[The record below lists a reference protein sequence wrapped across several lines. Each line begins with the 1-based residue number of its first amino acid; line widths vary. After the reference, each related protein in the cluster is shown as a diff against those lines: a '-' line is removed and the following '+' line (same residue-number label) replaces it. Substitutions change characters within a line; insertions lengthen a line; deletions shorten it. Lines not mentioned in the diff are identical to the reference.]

1 MAPILTNDT
10 KKTAKKSSDSTIAEL
25 QNFFDTEHLKT
36 DLKGRSVRGGAVTMT
51 AQVAKFLL
59 QTGST
64 VILARLLTPH
74 DYGLIAMVTAI
85 TAFAALFKNMGLS
98 AATIQRAEI
107 NHHQIS
113 TLFWINVAVGFVLA
127 SILAG
132 VAPIISW
139 FYGEPRLTNITFVLA
154 GTFIFS
160 GLTVQHDALLRRQMR
175 FSAIAVIETGSMVI
189 GVIIAV
195 VLAWYGMRH
204 WALVG
209 LSVGTAICN
218 AVLVWVFC
226 GWRPCLP
233 VSRAGVRSMLAFG
246 GHITGF
252 NIANYFSRNLDNVLI
267 GRYFGSGVLGL
278 YSRAYSIMMLPID
291 QIRVP
296 LQSVATPALCH
307 IQNDF
312 VRYQKYYTKL
322 ISLIAFITMPLIVF
336 LFVCGDQTV
345 HLLLGNQWSG
355 AAGIFKILA
364 IAAFIQPVIS
374 PAGLVLVSLGQS
386 KRYLKWGVFNS
397 IITVASFIVGLP
409 WGAVGVALSYAIVN
423 YLLFFPCLW
432 YCFRRSPM
440 SIAAFMQAILRP
452 MTASLCMGAAIFPAY
467 LFLQNQSDIMV
478 IGTCFVLGLSAY
490 LLVWVLI
497 PGGIQTLREFR
508 SYGPVVFGKKIRP

>member
-1 MAPILTNDT
+1 MAPILTNGT
-10 KKTAKKSSDSTIAEL
+10 HKTAKESSSSVAAES
-25 QNFFDTEHLKT
+25 QNFFNTEHLKS

-51 AQVAKFLL
+51 AQVAQFLL

-64 VILARLLTPH
+64 VVLARLLTPH

-154 GTFIFS
+154 STFIFS

-189 GVIIAV
+189 GIIIAI

-233 VSRAGVRSMLAFG
+233 IRRAGVRSMLAFG

>member
-1 MAPILTNDT
+1 MGPLTTDNIYE
-10 KKTAKKSSDSTIAEL
+10 TAKESPALITGGFQK
-25 QNFFDTEHLKT
+25 FFDTEHLKS

-51 AQVAKFLL
+51 AQVAQFLL

-64 VILARLLTPH
+64 VVLARLLTPH
-74 DYGLIAMVTAI
+74 DYGLVAMVTAI

-98 AATIQRAEI
+98 AATIQKVEI
-107 NHHQIS
+107 NHRQIS

-127 SILAG
+127 SILA
-132 VAPIISW
+132 VAAPIISW
-139 FYGEPRLTNITFVLA
+139 FYGEPRLTYITLALA

-175 FSAIAVIETGSMVI
+175 FSALAVIETGSMVI
-189 GVIIAV
+189 GIITAV

-233 VSRAGVRSMLAFG
+233 IRRAGIRSMLAFG

-252 NIANYFSRNLDNVLI
+252 NIANYFARNFDQILL
-267 GRYFGSGVLGL
+267 GRFCGASVLGL
-278 YSRAYSIMMLPID
+278 YSRAYSIMMLPIS
-291 QIRVP
+291 QIRAP

-312 VRYQKYYTKL
+312 VRYQKYYAKL
-322 ISLIAFITMPLIVF
+322 ISLIAFMTMPLIVF
-336 LFVCGDQTV
+336 LFVCGDQTI

-364 IAAFIQPVIS
+364 IAAFIQPVVS
-374 PAGLVLVSLGQS
+374 TAGLVLVSLGQS

-423 YLLFFPCLW
+423 YLLFLPCLW

-467 LFLQNQSDIMV
+467 LFLQNQSDIML
-478 IGTCFVLGLSAY
+478 IGACLVLGLSVY
-490 LLVWVLI
+490 LLVWVLM
-497 PGGIQTLREFR
+497 PGGIQTLREFW
-508 SYGPVVFGKKIRP
+508 SYGPAVFGKKIRP

>member
-1 MAPILTNDT
+1 MGHLTTDNIYERARESPALI
-10 KKTAKKSSDSTIAEL
+10 TAGFQK
-25 QNFFDTEHLKT
+25 FFDTEHLKS

-51 AQVAKFLL
+51 AQVAQFLL

-64 VILARLLTPH
+64 VVLSRLLTPH

-113 TLFWINVAVGFVLA
+113 TLFWINVAVGIVLA
-127 SILAG
+127 LFLVLA
-132 VAPIISW
+132 APIISW
-139 FYGEPRLTNITFVLA
+139 FYGEPRLTNITLVLA
-154 GTFIFS
+154 STFIFS

-175 FSAIAVIETGSMVI
+175 FSALAVIETGSMVI
-189 GVIIAV
+189 GIITAV

-218 AVLVWVFC
+218 AVLVWGFC

-233 VSRAGVRSMLAFG
+233 DRGAGVSSMLAFG

-252 NIANYFSRNLDNVLI
+252 NIANYFARNFDKILL
-267 GRYFGSGVLGL
+267 GRFCGAGILGL

-312 VRYQKYYTKL
+312 VIYQKYFTKL
-322 ISLIAFITMPLIVF
+322 VSLIAFLTMPLIVF
-336 LFVCGDQTV
+336 LFVCGDQTI
-345 HLLLGNQWSG
+345 HLLLGSQWSG
-355 AAGIFKILA
+355 AASIFKILA
-364 IAAFIQPVIS
+364 IAAFIQPVVS

-397 IITVASFIVGLP
+397 IITVVSFIVGLP
-409 WGAVGVALSYAIVN
+409 WGAVGIATSYAIVN
-423 YLLFFPCLW
+423 YLLVFPCLW

-440 SIAAFMQAILRP
+440 SIAAFMQAVLRP
-452 MTASLCMGAAIFPAY
+452 IIASVCMGAAIFPCY

-497 PGGIQTLREFR
+497 PGGSQTLREFR
-508 SYGPVVFGKKIRP
+508 SYVPLMFGKKIRP